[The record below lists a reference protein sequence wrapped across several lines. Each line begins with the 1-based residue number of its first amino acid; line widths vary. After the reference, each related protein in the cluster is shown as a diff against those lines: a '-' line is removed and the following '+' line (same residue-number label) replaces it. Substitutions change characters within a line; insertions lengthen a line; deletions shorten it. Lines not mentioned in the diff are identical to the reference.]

1 MTVRCAIYFAPD
13 PSHRLARVGN
23 AWLGRDPVTGEACV
37 QPTLD
42 GVTPERLRAMTA
54 SPRRYGL
61 HATLKAPFELAQGRT
76 IAQLDAAMAEF
87 SKTCDPISGLGLK
100 ISELDG
106 FLALTLSDKYRAV
119 GNLAAD
125 CVRSFDPFR
134 APLRE
139 EDLRR
144 RRKAKLSNL
153 EDAFL
158 LRWGYPYVMEAFR
171 FHITLTERL
180 QDAERDLVKS
190 NLRRIF
196 APIVNSWFTV
206 DGLALFLQERQDR
219 PFHMVRRYS
228 LGRVAE
234 TSCLTNESM
243 AHSSG
248 SSFENVITS
257 PPETR

>member
-1 MTVRCAIYFAPD
+1 MTVRSAIYFAPD
-13 PSHRLARVGN
+13 PSDRLARIGN
-23 AWLGRDPVTGEACV
+23 AWLGRDPAKGEACT
-37 QPTLD
+37 QPILD
-42 GVTPERLRAMTA
+42 GIAPARLREMTA

-87 SKTCDPISGLGLK
+87 AKTCEPVTNLGLK
-100 ISELDG
+100 ISEMDG
-106 FLALTLSDKYRAV
+106 FLALTLSEQYRAV

-134 APLRE
+134 APSRE

-180 QDAERDLVKS
+180 PDAERDLVKV

-196 APIVNSWFTV
+196 APIVNSWFAV
-206 DGLALFLQERQDR
+206 DGIALFLQERRDQ
-219 PFHMVRRYS
+219 PFHMVRRYA

-234 TSCLTNESM
+234 TSCSTNESI
-243 AHSSG
+243 AHPNG
-248 SSFENVITS
+248 SSFEKVITS
-257 PPETR
+257 SPETR